1 MLSHDDKKAGLTVTS
16 RLETTVVAGALCPR
30 VREGGEP
37 LVLFAEMSVEHSVPA
52 ALLPQEDAR
61 GHHVSVE
68 GEGEGAVGSDD
79 AAGRERDVMS

>member
-37 LVLFAEMSVEHSVPA
+37 LVLFAVMPQHQNILVMPRRHAPLH
-52 ALLPQEDAR
+52 ALLLQEDAG
-61 GHHVSVE
+61 GHLLSVGDE
-68 GEGEGAVGSDD
+68 GEA
-79 AAGRERDVMS
+79 AAGG